1 MSPGSGSNRSLIKRK
16 DRNTDSYLPWR
27 LTRFKRLDVYTH
39 ARATRHRQGREGLK
53 ALSHPGLRNNLHS
66 IPDTHPV
73 SRFGVRGTRHKRVES
88 QHDWLHAGIVNF
100 SPCLL
105 LYGCSNLISE
115 IVKRKTK
122 CHHHVWHVTAQR
134 RLHVCNP
141 DWIQMIYSRWWD
153 TLKIENRLFL
163 HPTFYS
169 RKDSERTR

>member
-1 MSPGSGSNRSLIKRK
+1 MSPTREATGPLSNGRIETLTATYRGVWPVSSG
-16 DRNTDSYLPWR
+16 
-27 LTRFKRLDVYTH
+27 LTSIRTQGR
-39 ARATRHRQGREGLK
+39 RHRQGREGLK
-53 ALSHPGLRNNLHS
+53 APGLRNNLHS

-105 LYGCSNLISE
+105 LYVCSNLISE